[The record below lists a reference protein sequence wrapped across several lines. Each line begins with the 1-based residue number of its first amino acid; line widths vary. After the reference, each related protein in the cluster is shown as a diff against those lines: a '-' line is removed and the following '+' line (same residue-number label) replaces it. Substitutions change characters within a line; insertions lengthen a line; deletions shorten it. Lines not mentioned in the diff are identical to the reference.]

1 MNMKMYRIREKLV
14 YSTIARAIL
23 NPLTAEGCRRH
34 WLQQAIADGNIR
46 QALRYSIARGLV
58 RWLYIHK

>member
-1 MNMKMYRIREKLV
+1 MTLYRLRENLA
-14 YSTIARAIL
+14 YSRIARAL
-23 NPLTAEGCRRH
+23 LTPLTAKGCRRH

-58 RWLYIHK
+58 NWIYIHK